1 MRYRKT
7 DFNFPFAPS
16 VLRPCVID
24 FLTATMMLQALAA
37 AFALFMPVSVT
48 CALANLGSDLF
59 PVFRIGSLFA
69 DCRFLHHYCFLDF
82 GYYFFGFRNFCNF

>member
-16 VLRPCVID
+16 VLRPCMID
-24 FLTATMMLQALAA
+24 FLTATIMLHALAA

-48 CALANLGSDLF
+48 RPLTNLGSDLF
-59 PVFRIGSLFA
+59 PAFRIGSLSA
-69 DCRFLHHYCFLDF
+69 DCRFLHRYCFSNF
-82 GYYFFGFRNFCNF
+82 EYYFFGFRNFCDF